1 MKEFVIELTHR
12 PGQLADVTNALSLNG
27 VNIRSVTAMNLGH
40 EALMRLI
47 PDDADVARNAL
58 RERSIP
64 FEENEVISILMEN
77 KAGELTGVASKL
89 SEAGLNLEAIY
100 VVGLAGDLIELA
112 IAADDAKK
120 TKKVL
125 ADLIS

>member
-12 PGQLADVTNALSLNG
+12 PGQLTDVTNALSLNG
-27 VNIRSVTAMNLGH
+27 VNIRSVTAMNLGN

-47 PDDADVARNAL
+47 PDDADAARNAL
-58 RERSIP
+58 RDKNIG
-64 FEENEVISILMEN
+64 FEENEVISVLMEN
-77 KAGELTGVASKL
+77 QAGELTGVASKL

-112 IAADDAKK
+112 IAADDPKK
-120 TKKVL
+120 AKKVL

>member
-12 PGQLADVTNALSLNG
+12 PGQLADVTNALSLNS
-27 VNIRSVTAMNLGH
+27 VNIRSVTAMNLGNQ
-40 EALMRLI
+40 ALMRLI
-47 PDDADVARNAL
+47 PDDADAARNAL
-58 RERSIP
+58 RDKNIG
-64 FEENEVISILMEN
+64 FEENEVISVLMEN
-77 KAGELTGVASKL
+77 QAGELTGVASKL

-112 IAADDAKK
+112 IAADDPKRA
-120 TKKVL
+120 KKVL